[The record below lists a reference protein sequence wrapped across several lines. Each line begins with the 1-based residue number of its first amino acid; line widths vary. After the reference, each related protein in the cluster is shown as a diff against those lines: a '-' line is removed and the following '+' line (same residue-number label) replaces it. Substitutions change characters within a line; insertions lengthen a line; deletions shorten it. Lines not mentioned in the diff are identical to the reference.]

1 MADLDDEK
9 APQHVHPDKPER
21 GDKSPPNNDPSE
33 NEPGRA
39 QHETHHEYGEDEQ

>member
-21 GDKSPPNNDPSE
+21 DDDPPPRKDPNE
-33 NEPGRA
+33 NKPGRA
-39 QHETHHEYGEDEQ
+39 QHETHDEYGGEQ